1 MHVHSTLRHY
11 NLSRSGNTEIRR
23 RRTTVPDQVS
33 RSPIG
38 DFVPVTGYD
47 RRYDEHYEHVA
58 FVPHPLPDDPT
69 FSTKTLTE
77 LTEAQA
83 AIARLDGAISDLPD
97 PMLLVRPLIRR
108 EAVSTSALEGTY
120 SGFGELLGAEADR
133 ATPSGDVA
141 EVLNYV
147 RAAEDGIAALDRLPV
162 CVRLINE
169 AHGTLLRGVRGDSYA
184 IGALRQTQN
193 WIGPKECRIH
203 EAALVPPPHDRLPDL
218 LAEWERWIHRNDLPL
233 IVRAALGHYQF
244 ETLHPYIDGN
254 GRLGRLIIVLQ
265 LIEGGLMRH
274 HLMTISGFFERDKST
289 YTGHLQRVRET
300 GDFDSWIRYFSEGLR
315 TSAIDSL
322 RRIRAAQQHAR
333 EAVALLRDAGA
344 RGVAI
349 QIAEDL
355 VGYPVMT
362 VTNVEA
368 RYDVTYNTAN
378 TAISRL
384 VDLSVL
390 RQVSEGTY
398 SRVFAS
404 VPIINTF
411 R

>member
-1 MHVHSTLRHY
+1 M
-11 NLSRSGNTEIRR
+11 
-23 RRTTVPDQVS
+23 
-33 RSPIG
+33 
-38 DFVPVTGYD
+38 
-47 RRYDEHYEHVA
+47 
-58 FVPHPLPDDPT
+58 
-69 FSTKTLTE
+69 
-77 LTEAQA
+77 
-83 AIARLDGAISDLPD
+83 
-97 PMLLVRPLIRR
+97 
-108 EAVSTSALEGTY
+108 
-120 SGFGELLGAEADR
+120 
-133 ATPSGDVA
+133 
-141 EVLNYV
+141 
-147 RAAEDGIAALDRLPV
+147 
-162 CVRLINE
+162 
-169 AHGTLLRGVRGDSYA
+169 
-184 IGALRQTQN
+184 
-193 WIGPKECRIH
+193 
-203 EAALVPPPHDRLPDL
+203 PPPHDRLPDL
-218 LAEWERWIHRNDLPL
+218 LAEWERWIHRDDLPL

-244 ETLHPYIDGN
+244 KTLHPYIDGN
-254 GRLGRLIIVLQ
+254 GRLGRLIVVLQ

-289 YTGHLQRVRET
+289 YTGHLHRVRET
-300 GDFDSWIRYFSEGLR
+300 GDFDPWIRYFSEGLR